1 MIWEVDEDCD
11 GSVNYKEF
19 LATWQRCR
27 EDKAG
32 AWLHQGAA
40 SFNAGRGCRML
51 KYISPHEPLSGY
63 LDCEVLTKCHLPV
76 PLNPPQAPSPGGC
89 TMWCCSC
96 CTTAAAAGG

>member
-32 AWLHQGAA
+32 
-40 SFNAGRGCRML
+40 
-51 KYISPHEPLSGY
+51 
-63 LDCEVLTKCHLPV
+63 T
-76 PLNPPQAPSPGGC
+76 
-89 TMWCCSC
+89 
-96 CTTAAAAGG
+96 

>member
-32 AWLHQGAA
+32 A
-40 SFNAGRGCRML
+40 
-51 KYISPHEPLSGY
+51 
-63 LDCEVLTKCHLPV
+63 V
-76 PLNPPQAPSPGGC
+76 
-89 TMWCCSC
+89 
-96 CTTAAAAGG
+96 AAAGCGVVV